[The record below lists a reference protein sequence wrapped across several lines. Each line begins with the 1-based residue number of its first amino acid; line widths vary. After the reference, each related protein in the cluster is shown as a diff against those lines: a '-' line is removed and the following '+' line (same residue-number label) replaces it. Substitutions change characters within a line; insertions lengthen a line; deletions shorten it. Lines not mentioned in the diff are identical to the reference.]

1 MSDGARL
8 HAVSLEMEAAQKTID
23 QLYARWAELE
33 QKRD

>member
-8 HAVSLEMEAAQKTID
+8 HATSIEMDAAQKAID

-33 QKRD
+33 QKKN